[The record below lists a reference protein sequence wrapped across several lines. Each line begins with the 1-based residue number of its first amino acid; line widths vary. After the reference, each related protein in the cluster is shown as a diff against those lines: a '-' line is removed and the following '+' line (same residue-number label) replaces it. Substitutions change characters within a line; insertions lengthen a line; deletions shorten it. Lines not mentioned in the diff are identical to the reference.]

1 MFSPAEYLKSVL
13 LETKV
18 IDAALLAQ
26 AISNAEV
33 DNLLFTD
40 LLIQNDVVSESKL
53 TSIILDKM
61 GYQPIDVAD
70 VKIEK
75 QVLEILPKSVVTN
88 YQVVPLI
95 RLGHTL
101 VLAMANPSDILTI
114 DNINALTG
122 LKVRPVPAS
131 QKDIERAIGIF
142 YSEDAMQAFE
152 DIMKDISN
160 LEEMELVKE
169 SQRQI
174 EKDKIE
180 NLAEDAPT
188 IRLTDA
194 IIRQAIAAKASDIFV
209 EPLQK
214 ALRIRY
220 RVDGIIREVDRM
232 SKSLHFPVVSRLKIM
247 SNLDISEHRLPQD
260 GRFKVMTDRKREVDF
275 RVNVLPTAFGEKIVL
290 RVLDKN
296 AAMLDLAKL
305 GFSAKALDV
314 LRECA
319 RKPHGMILTCGPTG
333 SGKTT
338 TLYSIL
344 KFIDSPEKNIITVED
359 PVEYQM
365 KGINQVNVKPQVNL
379 TFASALRAI
388 LRQDPDVV
396 MVGEI
401 RDFETLDVAVKAAL
415 TGHLVLSSLH
425 TTTAAGSIIRMMNMG
440 IEPFLICSSVLSI
453 VAQRLLRRLCD
464 KCKEPY
470 EMPDYLAERLA
481 LSDMKFEHKPTF
493 FKAKGCRHCF
503 ELGYRGRVGI
513 TEVMMLSSAVKKL
526 ILDHAG
532 ELKIKEMARCEG
544 MVTMREDAL
553 MKAALGLTSIE
564 EVIRVTAADEK
575 VDNHG

>member
-1 MFSPAEYLKSVL
+1 MFSPTEYLKNVL
-13 LETKV
+13 IETKV
-18 IDAALLAQ
+18 IDAALLNQ
-26 AISNAEV
+26 AVSNAEI

-40 LLIQNDVVSESKL
+40 TLIQSDVVSESKL
-53 TSIILDKM
+53 TAIILAKI
-61 GYQPIDVAD
+61 GRQPLDVSD
-70 VKIEK
+70 MKIEK
-75 QVLEILPKSVVTN
+75 QVLELLPKPVVTN
-88 YQVVPLI
+88 HQVLPI
-95 RLGHTL
+95 ARLGRTL
-101 VLAMANPSDILTI
+101 ILAMANPSDVLTI

-122 LKVRPVPAS
+122 LKVQSVLAA

-152 DIMKDISN
+152 DIMKDISS

-169 SQRQI
+169 SQKQV
-174 EKDKIE
+174 EKDKVE

-232 SKSLHFPVVSRLKIM
+232 SKTLHFPVISRIKIM

-275 RVNVLPTAFGEKIVL
+275 RVSVLPTAFGEKIVL

-296 AAMLDLAKL
+296 AAMLDLTKL
-305 GFSAKALDV
+305 GFNPKALDV

-365 KGINQVNVKPQVNL
+365 KGINQVNIKPQVNL

-388 LRQDPDVV
+388 LRQDPDIV
-396 MVGEI
+396 MIGEI

-425 TTTAAGSIIRMMNMG
+425 TTTAAGSIVRMMNMG

-453 VAQRLLRRLCD
+453 VAQRLLRKLCD

-470 EMPDYLAERLA
+470 EMPDYLAQKLG
-481 LSDMKFEHKPTF
+481 LTNMKFEHKPTF

-503 ELGYRGRVGI
+503 DLGYRGRVGI
-513 TEVMMLSSAVKKL
+513 TEVMMLSPAVKKL
-526 ILDHAG
+526 ILEHAG
-532 ELKIKEMARCEG
+532 EFRIKEMARQEG
-544 MVTMREDAL
+544 TITMREDAL
-553 MKAALGLTSIE
+553 FKAASGLTSIE
-564 EVIRVTAADEK
+564 EVIRVTAADEEAK
-575 VDNHG
+575 SNG

>member
-1 MFSPAEYLKSVL
+1 MFSPVEYLKSFL
-13 LETKV
+13 LEAKLV
-18 IDAALLAQ
+18 DDASLDRAVS
-26 AISNAEV
+26 IAEA

-40 LLIQNDVVSESKL
+40 ILIQSDAVSESKL
-53 TSIILDKM
+53 VSAMLDKI
-61 GYQPIDVAD
+61 GRQSFDIAD
-70 VKIEK
+70 ARVEK
-75 QVLEILPKSVVTN
+75 QVLDILPKSVIIN
-88 YQVVPLI
+88 YQVVPII
-95 RLGHTL
+95 RLGRTL
-101 VLAMANPSDILTI
+101 FLAMANPSDVLTI

-122 LKVRPVPAS
+122 LKVCGVAAS
-131 QKDIERAIGIF
+131 AKEIERAIGIF

-152 DIMKDISN
+152 DIMKDISS

-169 SQRQI
+169 GQKQI
-174 EKDKIE
+174 DKEKIE

-232 SKSLHFPVVSRLKIM
+232 SKTLHFPVVSRIKIM

-260 GRFKVMTDRKREVDF
+260 GRFKAVTDRKREVDF
-275 RVNVLPTAFGEKIVL
+275 RVSVLPTAFGEKVVL

-296 AAMLDLAKL
+296 AAMLDLTKL
-305 GFSAKALDV
+305 GFNAKALDV

-338 TLYSIL
+338 TLYSVL
-344 KFIDSPEKNIITVED
+344 KFIDSTEKNIVTVED

-365 KGINQVNVKPQVNL
+365 KGINQVNIKPQVNL

-396 MVGEI
+396 MIGEI

-453 VAQRLLRRLCD
+453 VAQRLLRKLCD

-470 EMPDYLAERLA
+470 DVPDYLAQKLG
-481 LSDMKFEHKPTF
+481 LSKMKLEHKPTF

-503 ELGYRGRVGI
+503 DLGYRGRVGI
-513 TEVMMLSSAVKKL
+513 TEVMLLSPTVKKL

-532 ELKIKEMARCEG
+532 EMKIKEMARQEG

-553 MKAALGLTSIE
+553 LKAAVGLTSIE
-564 EVIRVTAADEK
+564 EVVRVTAVDEK
-575 VDNHG
+575 V